1 MKGLAQFKSF
11 NFSAFSIGKIF
22 QVVAVGDWN
31 DHDTGN
37 HLGKRIT
44 VVITQDDTQY
54 MFKNGQAF
62 TNLFERLTFKVA
74 GDASVA
80 IGDVVIPVDAVARC
94 YGDYNNMLSVTCK
107 GIRVVPPQT
116 EVPKAKE

>member
-62 TNLFERLTFKVA
+62 TNLFERLTFKVMC
-74 GDASVA
+74 DANVA
-80 IGDVVIPVDAVARC
+80 IGDIIIPVDAVARC
-94 YGDYNNMLSVTCK
+94 YGDYSNQLSITCK
-107 GIRVVPPQT
+107 GIRVVPPQ
-116 EVPKAKE
+116 EASKAKE

>member
-37 HLGKRIT
+37 YLGKRIT
-44 VVITQDDTQY
+44 VVITQDNTRY
-54 MFKNGQAF
+54 EFKNGQMF
-62 TNLFERLTFKVA
+62 TNVFERLTFKVT

-80 IGDVVIPVDAVARC
+80 IGDIIVPVDAVARC

-107 GIRVVPPQT
+107 GIRVVPPQ
-116 EVPKAKE
+116 EASKAKE